1 MAPKFS
7 VSMIKFNFNANIN
20 TNGNKID
27 KKGLKITL
35 IVFSLFILVGIA
47 MFVGFWS
54 FAFSRIDYI
63 ENANVERY
71 EQKKA
76 IAALPVLKCAVYADQ
91 TITSPASGEE
101 AALYLL
107 RVGNVKSYIAS
118 SEAHYG
124 QYRTYE
130 NFDYNMVAGYPKGT
144 KLSING
150 KLYPI
155 DFKLCIMDSLGGG
168 ETHFTKD
175 IYSAKAHEKYDIRV
189 YKTSENLKMD
199 ALRNVHPWI
208 KNYYHSYKGLKN
220 ILVQEYVF
228 KNGDSVYIKGKIEH
242 NKIVPFVEHML
253 YTPSTV
259 NDNQ

>member
-1 MAPKFS
+1 MALKFS
-7 VSMIKFNFNANIN
+7 VSMIKFNFKANIN
-20 TNGNKID
+20 TNGANVD
-27 KKGLKITL
+27 KKGLKIIL
-35 IVFSLFILVGIA
+35 IVFSLFILVAIA
-47 MFVGFWS
+47 MFMGFWS
-54 FAFSRIDYI
+54 FAFSGISNI
-63 ENANVERY
+63 QNANLERY

-76 IAALPVLKCAVYADQ
+76 IDALPVLKCAVYTDQ

-107 RVGNVKSYIAS
+107 RVGNVKSYLAS
-118 SEAHYG
+118 DEAQYG
-124 QYRTYE
+124 KYKTYE

-144 KLSING
+144 KLSVNG

-175 IYSAKAHEKYDIRV
+175 IYSAKPSEIYHIRV

-220 ILVQEYVF
+220 ILVKEYVF
-228 KNGDSVYIKGKIEH
+228 RNGDSVYIKGKIEH
-242 NKIVPFVEHML
+242 NKIVPFAEHML
-253 YTPSTV
+253 YTPSTAS
-259 NDNQ
+259 DNR